1 MNSKPFS
8 VSVRELDHAP
18 VLDLH
23 GEIDALADD
32 GLNVAYMR
40 AVEHNPAVV
49 MLNFSD
55 VDYINS
61 KGIALIVGL
70 LAQARKKGRKLITYG
85 LSPHYVEIFNITRLS
100 DFMHNYTDEQAAL
113 GAVSAEEKA

>member
-1 MNSKPFS
+1 MSKPFS
-8 VSVRELDHAP
+8 VSVRHFDHTP
-18 VLDLH
+18 VIDLH
-23 GEIDALADD
+23 GEINSLADD
-32 GLNVAYMR
+32 DLNEAYVR
-40 AVEHNPAVV
+40 AVQADPSVV

-100 DFMHNYTDEQAAL
+100 DFMHNFENEQEAL
-113 GAVSAEEKA
+113 GAATVEVKA

>member
-1 MNSKPFS
+1 MNTKPFS
-8 VSVRELDHAP
+8 VSVRQFDHTP

-32 GLNVAYMR
+32 GLNAAYTR
-40 AVEHNPAVV
+40 AMEHDPAVV

-113 GAVSAEEKA
+113 SAVASEEKA

>member
-1 MNSKPFS
+1 MNTKPFS
-8 VSVRELDHAP
+8 ASVRQFDHMP
-18 VLDLH
+18 IIDLH
-23 GEIDALADD
+23 GEIDSLADD
-32 GLNVAYMR
+32 HLNEAYAAAVAD
-40 AVEHNPAVV
+40 NPPVV
-49 MLNFSD
+49 MLNFGD

-100 DFMHNYTDEQAAL
+100 DFMHNYTDEQTAMNAA
-113 GAVSAEEKA
+113 SAGEKA